1 MNDSNKRLVKSLT
14 HLISI
19 ANDGKTGYKT
29 AAEDVEDVTLKHLF
43 MQYSAERGL
52 YAEDLKGIVASF
64 DTISYEEG
72 GPLGALHRTWIDLK
86 STLTSGDR
94 DAILKACI
102 TGEEAAVKDYREAL
116 DEELIESNIKQ
127 IITIQ
132 LNGVEAALYS
142 VRSLIAVTKD

>member
-1 MNDSNKRLVKSLT
+1 MNINKRLVKTLN

-29 AAEDVEDVTLKHLF
+29 AAEDVEDIPLKHLF
-43 MQYSAERGL
+43 IKYSAEREV
-52 YAEDLKGIVASF
+52 YAEELKSIFAGF

-94 DAILKACI
+94 DAILKACV
-102 TGEEAAVKDYREAL
+102 TGDEAAVKAYREAL
-116 DEELIESNIKQ
+116 DDELINENIRQ
-127 IITIQ
+127 IVTTQ
-132 LNGVEAALYS
+132 LSGIEAALNS
-142 VRSLIAVTKD
+142 VRSQIALPDN